1 MLHHTKSA
9 CKYNNLQAITYHFAG
24 LLYFQQAIDSRDTQE
39 DNDNGHPNSI
49 TKPRYS
55 WNMQ

>member
-55 WNMQ
+55 